1 MRKRQALSVQRA
13 LVFATLCGVLVAC
26 SAGSSVFVPQDVF
39 STIIPKRQRVS
50 DERIA
55 MADFEPAPAAGSL
68 VAADAARGASLEPDP
83 DGYDRKGMAS
93 WYGLRFHGRQTANGE
108 TFNRAELTAAHLSLP
123 LPSYV
128 RVTNLDNDR
137 SIVLRVNDRGPYA
150 GNRLIDVSEQAAEL
164 LAFQRKGL
172 TRVRVQYVGPA
183 PENVDDAA
191 MLLASYRGPTLPVTD
206 VVAFTTDEPQTLGSG
221 AARALKKLVRGQAA
235 HDRIFVAFQ
244 VADQA
249 E

>member
-1 MRKRQALSVQRA
+1 M
-13 LVFATLCGVLVAC
+13 LVFAGLCGLLVAC
-26 SAGSSVFVPQDVF
+26 SASSGVF
-39 STIIPKRQRVS
+39 SPQIFSTVIPKQPPRVS
-50 DERIA
+50 EERLA
-55 MADFEPAPAAGSL
+55 MADFQPAPEAGSV
-68 VAADAARGASLEPDP
+68 VAADAARGAALEPDP
-83 DGYDRKGMAS
+83 DGYNRVGMAS
-93 WYGLRFHGRQTANGE
+93 WYGLRFHGRPTANGE
-108 TFNRAELTAAHLSLP
+108 TFNRTELTAAHLSLP

-128 RVTNLDNDR
+128 RVTNIDNDR

-172 TRVRVQYVGPA
+172 TRVRVEYVGPA
-183 PENVDDAA
+183 SEDTDDAA

-206 VVAFTTDEPQTLGSG
+206 PVAFTQAEEKPVLGRG
-221 AARALKKLVRGQAA
+221 AVAALRRLVHGQAA

-249 E
+249 ER